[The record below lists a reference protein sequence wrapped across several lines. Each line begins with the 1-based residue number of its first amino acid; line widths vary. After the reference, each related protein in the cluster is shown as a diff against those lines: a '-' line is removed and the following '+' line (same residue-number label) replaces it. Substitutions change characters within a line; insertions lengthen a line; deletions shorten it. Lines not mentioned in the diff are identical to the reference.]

1 MATPAIVRLVTCG
14 SVDDG
19 KSTLIGRLLVET
31 DSVPHD
37 TLDATKKTRRP
48 GSIIPAGEID
58 FSLLTDGLEAEREQ
72 GITIDVAYRS
82 MSLLDGRRLIIA
94 DAPGHEQYTRNMAV
108 AASRADIA
116 LVLVDATRGIRPQ
129 TLRHLTICSLMG
141 VKQIM
146 VVINKLDA
154 LGFDKKVFDQL
165 VADLQPTVQRLA
177 IKEII
182 YVPVSALA
190 GDNVTYKTDNLS
202 WYSGKS
208 LLDEIQNWRDKSED
222 SAHSRLCVQ
231 LISRAD
237 NFRGVSGTISQG
249 EFKVGDDVVVLPSE
263 RRAKLAKLVTFDG
276 DIESAPAGKAVT
288 MVLEPD
294 IDATRGDYIEKA
306 DNYTNPA
313 DRFSANLVWLGESEL
328 ISSRS
333 YYLVNSSGMVPATIT
348 TIRHRLNIT
357 EGSQESART
366 LGMNEIGLVE
376 IATDAPIPLTK
387 YSDDR
392 NSGNF
397 VLVDRVTLGTVG
409 AGMVVHALRRA
420 TNITKHDYEV
430 DKTARAKQKGQRA
443 KLIWMTGLSGSGKST
458 IANALEK
465 KLFASG
471 VHSYIL
477 DGDNLRL
484 GLNKD
489 LGFTKE
495 DRAENV
501 RRVAEVGKLMVDAGL
516 VVIVAL
522 VSPFKVDRD
531 HARELFDGGEF
542 IEVWVK
548 TPAEVCAERDPKG
561 LYKKAKS
568 GSLPNLTGVGQ
579 DYEPPTDAELVLD
592 GTEEISINVEKLIN
606 EIL

>member
-1 MATPAIVRLVTCG
+1 MTTPSIVRLVTCG

-141 VKQIM
+141 VKKII
-146 VVINKLDA
+146 VVINKMDVS
-154 LGFDKKVFDQL
+154 GFDKSLFDSL
-165 VADLQPTVQRLA
+165 VAELNLATNRLA
-177 IKEII
+177 LHEV
-182 YVPVSALA
+182 YFVPVSALE
-190 GDNVTYKTDNLS
+190 GDNVTFKSDRIS
-202 WYSGKS
+202 WYKGNSV
-208 LLDEIQNWRDKSED
+208 LEEVQEWRDQSSDSEH
-222 SAHSRLCVQ
+222 ARLSVQ
-231 LISRAD
+231 LINRAD

-249 EFKVGDDVVVLPSE
+249 RFKVGEEVTVLPSE
-263 RRAKLAKLVTFDG
+263 RKAKLARIVTFAGELAEARSG
-276 DIESAPAGKAVT
+276 DAIT

-294 IDATRGDYIEKA
+294 IDVTRGDYIERTKL
-306 DNYTNPA
+306 YTQPA
-313 DRFSANLVWLGESEL
+313 DRFAANLVWIDEEEL
-328 ISSRS
+328 IHSRS
-333 YYLVNSSGMVPATIT
+333 YYLVNGSGMVPATVTNIK
-348 TIRHRLNIT
+348 HRLDVLD
-357 EGSQESART
+357 GSHQSART
-366 LGMNEIGLVE
+366 LAMNEIGLVE
-376 IATDAPIPLTK
+376 IATDAPIPLTT
-387 YSDDR
+387 YSDNR

-397 VLVDRVTLGTVG
+397 VLVDRVTFNTVG
-409 AGMVVHALRRA
+409 AGMVVHTLRRA

-430 DKTARAKQKGQRA
+430 DKSARSKQKGQRA
-443 KLIWMTGLSGSGKST
+443 KLIWLTGLSGSGKST

-465 KLFASG
+465 RLFESG
-471 VHSYIL
+471 IHSYVL

-516 VVIVAL
+516 VVVVAL

-531 HARELFDGGEF
+531 HAREQFAGDEF

-548 TPAEVCAERDPKG
+548 TPAEICAQRDPKG

-568 GSLPNLTGVGQ
+568 GALPNLTGVGQ
-579 DYEPPTDAELVLD
+579 DYEPPTSAELVLD
-592 GTEEISINVEKLIN
+592 GTEDVAINVEKLIKT
-606 EIL
+606 IL